1 MKTSKN
7 FEDLQKGDLFFISN
21 NEEYKN
27 IPIEDFKFMHPLEV
41 FEMEAADNKG
51 NFKFC
56 GSRKKLNINDE
67 FNLSKKSF
75 FVILQPSDFGI
86 LLNKK
91 FFKTEVPREV
101 TMQLEK
107 KYFKNS

>member
-7 FEDLQKGDLFFISN
+7 FQDLSSGDLFFISN

-27 IPIEDFKFMHPLEV
+27 IPIEDFKFLHPLEV
-41 FEMEAADNKG
+41 FEMEATDSKG

-86 LLNKK
+86 ILNDK
-91 FFKTEVPREV
+91 FFKKEVPRAV
-101 TMQLEK
+101 TIQLEK
-107 KYFKNS
+107 KYFKNN

>member
-7 FEDLQKGDLFFISN
+7 FQDLSSGDLFFISN

-27 IPIEDFKFMHPLEV
+27 IPIEDFKFLHPLEV

-86 LLNKK
+86 ILNGK
-91 FFKTEVPREV
+91 FFKKEVSREV

-107 KYFKNS
+107 KYFKNN

>member
-21 NEEYKN
+21 NKEYKE

-41 FEMEAADNKG
+41 FEMEAADNEG

-56 GSRKKLNINDE
+56 GSRKKLNIKNE

-75 FVILQPSDFGI
+75 FVILQPSEFGI
-86 LLNKK
+86 LLNNK

-101 TMQLEK
+101 TMQLEN
-107 KYFKNS
+107 KYFKK

>member
-7 FEDLQKGDLFFISN
+7 FQDLSSGDLFFISN

-27 IPIEDFKFMHPLEV
+27 IPIEDFKFMHPLEI
-41 FEMEAADNKG
+41 FEMRAADNEG
-51 NFKFC
+51 DFNYC
-56 GSRKKLNINDE
+56 GSRKKLNIKNE

-86 LLNKK
+86 ILNDK
-91 FFKTEVPREV
+91 FFKKEVSREV
-101 TMQLEK
+101 TLQLEK
-107 KYFKNS
+107 KYFKNN